1 MSRVWN
7 EQLKRWTTYPY
18 DLPDQYDFQW
28 SAIFNINRCIAC
40 QTCTMACKSTW
51 TFGKGQEHMWW
62 NNVSTK
68 PYGDHPRGFD
78 AKLLSMLPKGKTIFE
93 AAPEGERVLGYIPD
107 DVDYDYPNAF
117 EDSTC
122 GPHIGAGQ
130 YQEIDVSKHKTQDK
144 QWFFYLQRICNHC
157 KKPACL
163 AACPRK
169 AIYKRKEDGIV
180 LIDQERCRG
189 YKKCIMACPYKKTFY
204 NTYTKTSQKCIG
216 CYPRVE
222 QGETTRCIAACIG
235 KIRLLGNIE
244 DEKSPIHYLV
254 HKAKVAL
261 PLYPQFGT
269 EPQIYYIPPRWV
281 NTKFLA
287 MMFGNYDEAKI
298 KHAVKTYMNARHD
311 VELLGV
317 LQLFGTTQQIIG
329 SYEIINR
336 GNPKEAKVRA
346 FDLKGQ
352 ELFVVPIYPKVE
364 VHLTRDEQL
373 NITDN
378 KELASLDIRRDAN
391 VPWRNQY

>member
-1 MSRVWN
+1 MSLVWN
-7 EQLKRWTTYPY
+7 DQLQRWTEYPY
-18 DLPDQYDFQW
+18 ETPEKYDFQW
-28 SAIFNINRCIAC
+28 SAVFNINRCIAC

-62 NNVSTK
+62 NNVATK
-68 PYGDHPRGFD
+68 PFGDHPRGFD
-78 AKLLSMLPKGKTIFE
+78 ARLLSLLPKGKTIFE
-93 AAPEGERVLGYIPD
+93 AAPEGERVLGFIPD
-107 DVDYDYPNAF
+107 DADYDYPNAF
-117 EDSTC
+117 EDRTA
-122 GPHIGAGQ
+122 GAHIGKGN
-130 YQEIDVSKHKTQDK
+130 YQEINPEQNKTQDK

-189 YKKCIMACPYKKTFY
+189 YKKCLQACPYKKVFY

-222 QGETTRCIAACIG
+222 EGLTTRCISACVG

-244 DEKSPIHYLV
+244 DPQSPIYYLV

-281 NTKFLA
+281 NTEFLA
-287 MMFGNYDEAKI
+287 MMFGNYDENKI
-298 KHAVKTYMNARHD
+298 KQAVHTYINAKND
-311 VELLGV
+311 VELLAV
-317 LQLFGTTQQIIG
+317 LQLFGTTQSIIG
-329 SYEIINR
+329 RYEIISRNT
-336 GNPKEAKVRA
+336 PQEARVKA

-352 ELFVVPIYPKVE
+352 ELFEVPIYPKIE
-364 VHLTRDEQL
+364 VHLTKDEEL
-373 NITDN
+373 NITD
-378 KELASLDIRRDAN
+378 KELLARLDVRRDTDTKYY
-391 VPWRNQY
+391 NQY